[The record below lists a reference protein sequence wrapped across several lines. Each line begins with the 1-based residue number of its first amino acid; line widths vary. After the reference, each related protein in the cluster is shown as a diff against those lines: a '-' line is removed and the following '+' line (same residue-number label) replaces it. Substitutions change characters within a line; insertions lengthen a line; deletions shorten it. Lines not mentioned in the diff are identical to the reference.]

1 MNNTTSNLDTP
12 VHTHPSGRAAA
23 FWHHLLARWPS
34 VLGLL
39 ALLVNN
45 ADGPDPHVTAM
56 IIIIASTC
64 YLAAAAIGSRR
75 SVWVMAVVTSVAV
88 VLAGLTGL
96 DPTVTMLVMGT
107 GFAIFG
113 LLRGPGTDRGEVG
126 LQALAFVGFSVIAL
140 TAMMSTPTVAL
151 YLAAAAAL
159 GHTVWDVVHFI
170 RDKVVSRS
178 LTEACFVLDLGLGAA
193 LLLTAWTMPPL

>member
-1 MNNTTSNLDTP
+1 MNNNTTNLDTH

-23 FWHHLLARWPS
+23 FGHHLLARWPS
-34 VLGLL
+34 VLGVL
-39 ALLVNN
+39 ALLLNN

-75 SVWVMAVVTSVAV
+75 SVWVMVVVASVAV

-113 LLRGPGTDRGEVG
+113 FLRGTGTDRREVG
-126 LQALAFVGFSVIAL
+126 LQALAFVGFSAIAL
-140 TAMMSTPTVAL
+140 TAMMSSPTVAL

-178 LTEACFVLDLGLGAA
+178 LTEACFVLDLGLGAV

>member
-1 MNNTTSNLDTP
+1 MNNTTRNLDTHVP
-12 VHTHPSGRAAA
+12 THSSGRTAA
-23 FWHHLLARWPS
+23 FGHQLLARWPS
-34 VLGLL
+34 VLGVL
-39 ALLVNN
+39 ALLINN

-75 SVWVMAVVTSVAV
+75 SVWVMVVVASVAV

-96 DPTVTMLVMGT
+96 DPTVTLLVMGA
-107 GFAIFG
+107 GFATFG
-113 LLRGPGTDRGEVG
+113 LLRGTGADRREVG
-126 LQALAFVGFSVIAL
+126 LQALAFVGFSAIAL
-140 TAMMSTPTVAL
+140 TAMMSSPTVAL

-159 GHTVWDVVHFI
+159 GHTVWDVIHFI

-193 LLLTAWTMPPL
+193 LLLMAWTVPPL

>member
-1 MNNTTSNLDTP
+1 MTNTTTNLNTP
-12 VHTHPSGRAAA
+12 VHTHSSGRAAA
-23 FWHHLLARWPS
+23 FGHHLLARWPS
-34 VLGLL
+34 VLGVL
-39 ALLVNN
+39 ALLLNN

-75 SVWVMAVVTSVAV
+75 SVWVMVVVASVAV

-113 LLRGPGTDRGEVG
+113 FLRGTGTDRREVG
-126 LQALAFVGFSVIAL
+126 LQALAFVGFSAIAL
-140 TAMMSTPTVAL
+140 TAMTSSPTVAL
-151 YLAAAAAL
+151 YLATAAAL
-159 GHTVWDVVHFI
+159 GHTVWDVVHFL
-170 RDKVVSRS
+170 RNKVVSRS
-178 LTEACFVLDLGLGAA
+178 LTEACFVLDLGLGAV